1 MINYRSYLI
10 HAGVFF
16 LCALLFIS
24 CSGSPDNKAQLEVSG
39 LRYESAET
47 PRCVGEVTNI
57 SQRPLGNLKV
67 EVEFRMENGS
77 RVRGVVTDLP
87 DGPLAPNAGVNFTAP
102 YVKGPNDSPVSA
114 CGVLRVKTQEG
125 GTLLHVER
133 RAD

>member
-1 MINYRSYLI
+1 MINYRSSLI
-10 HAGVFF
+10 RAGVFF

-24 CSGSPDNKAQLEVSG
+24 CSGSPDDKAQLEVSG

-47 PRCVGEVTNI
+47 SRCVGGVKNI
-57 SQRPLGNLKV
+57 SQRPLGGLKV
-67 EVEFRMENGS
+67 EVEFRTENGS
-77 RVRGVVTDLP
+77 RVRGVVIDLP
-87 DGPLAPNAGVNFTAP
+87 DGPLAPNTGVNFTAP
-102 YVKGPNDSPVSA
+102 YVKGPNDSQVSA